1 MHSLFFFWGVNREL
15 SDKSILTDVKK
26 LLSGIPED
34 SEAFDEELIIFIN
47 GVFSILL
54 QLGVSFKKSFWISDK
69 DDTWELI
76 FGENEKINFIQTYVY
91 LKTKLVFDPPSSSTV
106 IQSYENQIK
115 ELEWRINAEVDT
127 KQEEIQNE

>member
-1 MHSLFFFWGVNREL
+1 MT
-15 SDKSILTDVKK
+15 DKSILTDVKR
-26 LLSGIPED
+26 LLSGISED

-47 GVFSILL
+47 GVFSVLL
-54 QLGVSFKKSFWISDK
+54 QLGVPFKKSSWISDK
-69 DDTWELI
+69 DDTWEQI

-127 KQEEIQNE
+127 KQEEIQNEFL

>member
-1 MHSLFFFWGVNREL
+1 M

-54 QLGVSFKKSFWISDK
+54 QLGVPFKKSSWISDK
-69 DDTWELI
+69 DDTWEQI

-127 KQEEIQNE
+127 KQEEIQNEFL